1 MKNTPGIQDKPKLK
15 RVQDSKSEQEGGI
28 GRGEWGRGRV
38 PKSEWQLQLIKVFA
52 RRKTQKE
59 IASNI
64 FRLYLASLQL
74 GNRPCHLQQLPA
86 TEQGLGLLPLLE
98 REMERE
104 KSMEHLHAPRVDE
117 TFVINKLFMKNK

>member
-15 RVQDSKSEQEGGI
+15 RVQDSKSEQEGREG
-28 GRGEWGRGRV
+28 GRGRV

-52 RRKTQKE
+52 RRKTQKD

-86 TEQGLGLLPLLE
+86 TEQGLELLPLLE
-98 REMERE
+98 RERE